1 MSTGCYQKKRKKDL
15 EKRLVKGVKIFQKK
29 KKIKR
34 KTMVG
39 NNINILL
46 KKKKIKRV
54 SMNVIEYK
62 KNYCKMR

>member
-1 MSTGCYQKKRKKDL
+1 MF
-15 EKRLVKGVKIFQKK
+15 V
-29 KKIKR
+29 
-34 KTMVG
+34 